1 MDDEYKRLRVTKP
14 GAMWCTV
21 TANAICRQQICWLS
35 ETAPTR
41 RGKRSRYILETKVS
55 IPIDQERD
63 PEMDPLINDVL
74 GAIFPIFSALGLHS
88 VAPMMRDPSFNEPPI
103 FWGRKGQILM
113 TFLMVVAA
121 VTTTFGIVWMFL
133 VIGWLRTIILLVVVG
148 WLGRTIYRRLPS

>member
-1 MDDEYKRLRVTKP
+1 MLALRNRAYKAWQALQIHLRNEGIDP
-14 GAMWCTV
+14 
-21 TANAICRQQICWLS
+21 L
-35 ETAPTR
+35 
-41 RGKRSRYILETKVS
+41 
-55 IPIDQERD
+55 IDQERD

-148 WLGRTIYRRLPS
+148 WLGRTIYRRLPSAGAGSALAFIVSDAVLCGATVAAWLRW